1 MGEQKQ
7 SHLQGTLQ
15 DSGYWEEGEKF
26 RERGFPGR
34 RREGGVSMHTSAQ
47 HLKSLCSAV
56 ESLTGGSHGVRPRQ
70 KGDSSCSPGEGR
82 WRLREEDEGLG
93 DFLQV
98 CIADHQEG
106 VKTKKNLQVGDN
118 KT

>member
-56 ESLTGGSHGVRPRQ
+56 ESLTEACMGSDLGRKEIPPAALGRAGGG
-70 KGDSSCSPGEGR
+70 
-82 WRLREEDEGLG
+82 
-93 DFLQV
+93 
-98 CIADHQEG
+98 
-106 VKTKKNLQVGDN
+106 
-118 KT
+118 